1 MASPDASPDSAA
13 QRPAA
18 HAAGHDPS
26 QAKSCPSALCQEDA
40 LLLGVVTP
48 GGTVA
53 YVQPPTRVGAGFVRQ
68 AQALGHPERRFR
80 FSSTC
85 VEAACPQWTGTGCG
99 VIDVVIGSRPAEPP
113 ADALAGPAARP
124 PVPARTLPACTIRH
138 TCRWFAQHGS
148 AACAVCPAIVAD
160 TGGTA
165 TYRSVQMTS
174 GSTEPQSAARTN
186 RRK

>member
-1 MASPDASPDSAA
+1 VGSPDDSPGTAA
-13 QRPAA
+13 QGRPAR
-18 HAAGHDPS
+18 AASRSQS
-26 QAKSCPSALCQEDA
+26 QAKSCPSALCREDA
-40 LLLGVVTP
+40 LLLGVVAP
-48 GGTVA
+48 DGTVA
-53 YVQPPTRVGAGFVRQ
+53 YVQPPTRVGAEFVRQ

-113 ADALAGPAARP
+113 ADPLADPAVRP
-124 PVPARTLPACTIRH
+124 AVPPRPLPACAIRH
-138 TCRWFAQHGS
+138 TCRWFAQHGG
-148 AACAVCPAIVAD
+148 AACAVCPGIVAD

-174 GSTEPQSAARTN
+174 SGTDPPVGDQN
-186 RRK
+186 